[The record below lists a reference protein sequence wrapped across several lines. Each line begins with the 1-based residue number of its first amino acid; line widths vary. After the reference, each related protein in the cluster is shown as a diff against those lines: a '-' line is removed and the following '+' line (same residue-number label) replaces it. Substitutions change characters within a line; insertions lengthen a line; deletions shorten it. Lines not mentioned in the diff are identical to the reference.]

1 MPQRALHIAAYDIS
15 SSKRLRHTLHILKGY
30 ATGGQKSVF
39 ECYLSDAERVSLI
52 DEVRQAI
59 DDEEDRFVLLR
70 LESRAP
76 VRALGIAVQPADP
89 DFFYV
94 G

>member
-15 SSKRLRHTLHILKGY
+15 DASRLRRALYVLKGY

-39 ECYLSDAERVSLI
+39 ECFLTDAERSSLVN
-52 DEVRQAI
+52 EVRDVI
-59 DDEEDRFVLLR
+59 DDEEDRFMLLR
-70 LESRAP
+70 LEQRARVRTLGIGVAP
-76 VRALGIAVQPADP
+76 VDP

>member
-15 SSKRLRHTLHILKGY
+15 DASRLRHALHVLKGY

-39 ECYLSDAERVSLI
+39 ECYLTEAEHASLI
-52 DEVRQAI
+52 HEVRQVI

-70 LESRAP
+70 LEQRAP
-76 VRALGIAVQPADP
+76 VKALGMAVKPADP